1 MKKFLLSVMLVA
13 AFIFATSCKKQDIKS
28 DNAGRTG
35 SVETAVFTDEP
46 SVRDS
51 YSDRDINLKSIYFDF
66 DKNDLTKD
74 SMETLKENADY
85 LKSNP
90 GINVVLEG
98 HTDERGTT
106 EYNLSLGQR
115 RALKVKEYYTQL
127 GVSANR
133 IATTSYG
140 REKPI
145 DFRKN
150 ESGWAKN
157 RRADTKPL
165 VKAKNR

>member
-1 MKKFLLSVMLVA
+1 MKKILLSVVLVA
-13 AFIFATSCKKQDIKS
+13 AFIFAASCKKQDIKPDS
-28 DNAGRTG
+28 TDSAGITIF
-35 SVETAVFTDEP
+35 ADEP
-46 SVRDS
+46 SIRDN
-51 YSDRDINLKSIYFDF
+51 YSDRDTNLKSIYFDF

-74 SMETLKENADY
+74 SVETLKENADY
-85 LKSNP
+85 LKSNSD
-90 GINVVLEG
+90 INVVLEG

-127 GVSANR
+127 GVAANR
-133 IATTSYG
+133 IATISYG
-140 REKPI
+140 REKPV

-157 RRADTKPL
+157 RRAETKPL
-165 VKAKNR
+165 VRQK

>member
-1 MKKFLLSVMLVA
+1 MKKFLLSMMLVV
-13 AFIFATSCKKQDIKS
+13 AFTFTVGCKKQDIKTDS
-28 DNAGRTG
+28 AN
-35 SVETAVFTDEP
+35 SVGTVVFADEP
-46 SVRDS
+46 SIRS
-51 YSDRDINLKSIYFDF
+51 NYSDRDVNLKIIYFDF
-66 DKNDLTKD
+66 DKSDLTRD

-85 LKSNP
+85 LESNP
-90 GINVVLEG
+90 DTNVVLEG

-127 GVSANR
+127 GISANR

-140 REKPI
+140 HEKPV

-157 RRADTKPL
+157 RRAETKPL
-165 VKAKNR
+165 VKQK

>member
-1 MKKFLLSVMLVA
+1 MVLSA
-13 AFIFATSCKKQDIKS
+13 AFVFTVGCKKQDIRI
-28 DNAGRTG
+28 DNTD
-35 SVETAVFTDEP
+35 SVGTVVFTDEP
-46 SVRDS
+46 SVRGS
-51 YSDRDINLKSIYFDF
+51 YSYEDVNFKSIYFDF

-74 SMETLKENADY
+74 SRETLRENVDY

-90 GINVVLEG
+90 DINIVLEG

-115 RALKVKEYYTQL
+115 RALEVKKYYTQL
-127 GVSANR
+127 GIAANR

-140 REKPI
+140 HEKPV

-157 RRADTKPL
+157 RRAETKPL
-165 VKAKNR
+165 VRQK